1 MRILVTGGSGF
12 LGFEAILRIAL
23 RGDVAIAFDT
33 QVGKSLL
40 NLSKVNSNVIPVA
53 GDITDLANLV
63 QVFSTYRPDAVLH
76 FAAIVGVPASLGSPS
91 NILRVNV
98 QGSLNLF
105 EAMRL
110 YGVKRIIHMSSEE
123 VYGDFIRPV
132 ADEEHPQTPLMPYG
146 VAKLSVEHFG
156 RTYREMYGLECI
168 NLRTSWVYGTRL
180 DRPRPPMSYMN
191 AALAGQALHMAEGA
205 ETVTDFTYVDDVI
218 DGVFLALDHRV
229 HLHDVYNIASG
240 EGTSDGDLVAIVR
253 SLVPNAD
260 ISVGPGRRQF
270 MPGVRIPIKGALNVS
285 RAQAEFGYAPRFN
298 IRQGLITY
306 AAEWKQNAAKANP

>member
-12 LGFEAILRIAL
+12 LGFEAVRRIAS

-40 NLSKVNSNVIPVA
+40 RLSKENSNIVPVT
-53 GDITDLANLV
+53 GDITDFSSLI
-63 QVFSTYRPDAVLH
+63 QVFRAHCPDAVLH
-76 FAAIVGVPASLGSPS
+76 FAAIVGVPASLVSTT

-98 QGSLNLF
+98 QGSLNVF

-110 YGVKRIIHMSSEE
+110 FGVKRIIHLSSEE
-123 VYGDFIRPV
+123 VYGDFQGPM
-132 ADEEHPQTPLMPYG
+132 ADEEHPQVPLMAYG
-146 VAKLSVEHFG
+146 AAKLSVEHFG

-180 DRPRPPMSYMN
+180 GRLRPPMNYMN
-191 AALAGQALHMAEGA
+191 AALAGQTLHLSEGA
-205 ETVTDFTYVDDVI
+205 DTVTDFTYVDDVV
-218 DGVFLALDHRV
+218 DGVLLALDHRT
-229 HLHDVYNIASG
+229 HLYDVYNIASG
-240 EGTSDGDLVAIVR
+240 EGTSDGNLVALVR

-270 MPGVRIPIKGALNVS
+270 LPGVRIPFKGALNVS
-285 RAQAEFGYAPRFN
+285 RALAELGYAPRYD
-298 IRQGLITY
+298 IVKGLAAY
-306 AAEWKQNAAKANP
+306 ANEWRRDAAREIP